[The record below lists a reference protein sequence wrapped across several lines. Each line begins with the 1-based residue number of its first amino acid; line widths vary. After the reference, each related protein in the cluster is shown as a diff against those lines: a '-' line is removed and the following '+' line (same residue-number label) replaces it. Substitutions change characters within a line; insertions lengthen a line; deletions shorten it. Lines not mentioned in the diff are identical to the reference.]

1 MIDYTK
7 INPIDFNLGEITA
20 GQSPEDLRLMVNEM
34 IDTQLELIAECVDA
48 DVTFVP
54 VDKAADDPDAASD
67 GEKDM
72 AWTLGHVIVHC
83 CASSEEST
91 FLASEMAR
99 GVPNHGRSRFETHW
113 TTVKTVQQC
122 REALEESRRMRLAT
136 LNVWPST
143 PDLEIS
149 QEVWPGGPVANA
161 MGRFVL
167 GHVHELSHFGQIRDI
182 VGQAHAT
189 RTRIV

>member
-7 INPIDFNLGEITA
+7 INPKDLDLAEIIS
-20 GQSPEDLRLMVNEM
+20 GQTQDDLRQLVNDLIDAQQEM
-34 IDTQLELIAECVDA
+34 LAECVDA
-48 DVTFVP
+48 DVTFEP
-54 VDKAADDPDAASD
+54 VDKEADDPAAVSE

-113 TTVKTVQQC
+113 TAMKTVQQC

-136 LNVWPST
+136 LNVWPLK
-143 PDLEIS
+143 PNLEIS
-149 QEVWPGGPVANA
+149 AEAWPGGPVANA

-167 GHVHELSHFGQIRDI
+167 GHVHEISHLEQIRDV
-182 VGQAHAT
+182 VGQAQAA
-189 RTRIV
+189 RS